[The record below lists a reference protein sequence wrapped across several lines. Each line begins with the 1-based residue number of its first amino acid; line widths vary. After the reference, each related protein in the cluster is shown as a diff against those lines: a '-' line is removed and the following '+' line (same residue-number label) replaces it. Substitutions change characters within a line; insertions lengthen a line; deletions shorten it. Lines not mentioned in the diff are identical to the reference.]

1 MFNYHIYYALAA
13 AGSCFLGPSMR
24 VSEDMNMVC
33 VFGLVCVFLCALGEV
48 GGGNSGRKC
57 VWWVGCV
64 GNRLGVAA
72 IGICV

>member
-1 MFNYHIYYALAA
+1 
-13 AGSCFLGPSMR
+13 MR

-48 GGGNSGRKC
+48 GGGNGGRKC